1 MSDKKKTEKE
11 QFNEGYIQEL
21 RDAGESVAARGKVT
35 QKAVDKIM
43 SSINNPGTKGEVHK
57 GMLLVEVGN
66 LERLTALCSS
76 ISTRLLSA
84 AEKLANGTS
93 EVKVMSDIV
102 VYSRFVTDQLKR
114 EVEESQ
120 YILDTLQDNDQ
131 HN

>member
-1 MSDKKKTEKE
+1 MSDNKRIQKK
-11 QFNEGYIQEL
+11 QFNDDYIQEL
-21 RDAGESVAARGKVT
+21 RHAGESVAVRGKIT
-35 QKAVDKIM
+35 QKAVEKIM
-43 SSINNPGTKGEVHK
+43 SSINNTGTKGEVNK
-57 GMLLVEVGN
+57 GMLLAEVGN

-102 VYSRFVTDQLKR
+102 VYSRFITDQLKR
-114 EVEESQ
+114 DLEESQ
-120 YILDTLQDNDQ
+120 HILDTLQDKGQ

>member
-1 MSDKKKTEKE
+1 MSDKKKTQKE
-11 QFNEGYIQEL
+11 QFNEDYIQEL
-21 RDAGESVAARGKVT
+21 RGAGESVAARGKIT

-43 SSINNPGTKGEVHK
+43 SSINNPGTKGEVNK
-57 GMLLVEVGN
+57 GMLLAEVGN

-93 EVKVMSDIV
+93 EVKVMSEIV
-102 VYSRFVTDQLKR
+102 VYSRFITDQLKR

-120 YILDTLQDNDQ
+120 YILDTLQDNGQ